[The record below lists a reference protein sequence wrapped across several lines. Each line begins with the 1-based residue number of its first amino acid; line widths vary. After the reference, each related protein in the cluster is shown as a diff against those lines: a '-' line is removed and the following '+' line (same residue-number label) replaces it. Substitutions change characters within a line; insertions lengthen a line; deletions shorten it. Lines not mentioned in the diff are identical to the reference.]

1 MIDASGTL
9 WILIAVVGAVI
20 LALGLLYASQQS
32 EEAPRD
38 AVTLRL
44 RRKKTKENFSDAA
57 VEEKPVFGETEAR
70 SEPMKAEVDEA
81 EVVKKPRKRRARVAQ
96 QAQPRRDE
104 VRPPSHTV
112 H

>member
-32 EEAPRD
+32 EDAPRD

-44 RRKKTKENFSDAA
+44 KRKRTKENFSDAA
-57 VEEKPVFGETEAR
+57 VEAQPVFAESEAKP
-70 SEPMKAEVDEA
+70 ELMKAEVA
-81 EVVKKPRKRRARVAQ
+81 EVEVKKPRKRRPRLSKRAS
-96 QAQPRRDE
+96 PRRDE
-104 VRPPSHTV
+104 GRSSSHTL